1 MKLKLLSSNVEKRR
15 EMILNGNILT
25 TLLFLSFPTVLMTMV
40 SSLIPLS
47 DGLFLNRTSGYIV
60 AAAVGFGQPIINILN
75 ALSQG
80 LGVASMA
87 IVGQINGTG
96 DLEKVKRVSTQIMV
110 FAFFIGVLVAPTSL
124 IFASVISQNI
134 SHEISYQVFLYLSL
148 YSIVIPLLFMA
159 AIYNAIKNATGQPEA
174 TLIRIIILLLL
185 KIVFNTLF
193 LAILHLGIIG
203 AVMASL
209 CSYIIIAVW
218 MFYDLFVKKSETRL
232 EIKGYVPDFALL
244 KKVIILALP
253 SMITYSLI
261 NFGFFL
267 INMEVERYGA
277 LILTAQTIA
286 SNFNTLCFNLP
297 SSIGTT
303 VTTMVS
309 MNIGANKPH
318 NAKKSFNYGCITSL
332 VISFVII
339 VIFLPSSNFLVRL
352 FQNNEE
358 IVRVAK
364 HSLDIYTFSIIGF
377 GIYMVAQGAF
387 IGLGRTRLPLV
398 MGLLRVWFIRY
409 IFILIT
415 KKWLGVDS
423 VFWGN
428 LVSNYIAGAAFYFIV
443 TKTPWVSVIKKDKN
457 SI

>member
-1 MKLKLLSSNVEKRR
+1 MKIGLLSSNVQKRR
-15 EMILNGNILT
+15 EMILNGNILN
-25 TLLFLSFPTVLMTMV
+25 TLLFLSLPTILMGMV

-47 DGLFLNRTSGYIV
+47 DGLFLNHTSGYLV

-75 ALSQG
+75 ALSLG

-96 DLEKVKRVSTQIMV
+96 DLEKVKKVSTQIMV
-110 FAFFIGVLVAPTSL
+110 FAFFIGLLVAPTSI
-124 IFASVISQNI
+124 IFASIVSQNI
-134 SHEISYQVFLYLSL
+134 SPEIAHQVFLYLSL

-185 KIVFNTLF
+185 KIIFNTLF
-193 LAILHLGIIG
+193 LAIFHLGIIG

-209 CSYIIIAVW
+209 CSYIIIAIW
-218 MFYDLFVKKSETRL
+218 MFYDLFVKKSETQLILR
-232 EIKGYVPDFALL
+232 GYYPDFPLL
-244 KKVIILALP
+244 KKVLILALP
-253 SMITYSLI
+253 SMVTYSLI

-267 INMEVERYGA
+267 INMEVEKYGA
-277 LILTAQTIA
+277 IVLTAQTIA
-286 SNFNTLCFNLP
+286 SNINTMCFTLP

-309 MNIGANKPH
+309 MNIGAE
-318 NAKKSFNYGCITSL
+318 KSFKYGSLVSL
-332 VISFVII
+332 VISFILI

-352 FQNNEE
+352 FQNHEE
-358 IVRVAK
+358 IVKLAD
-364 HSLDIYTFSIIGF
+364 HSLKIYTFSIIGF
-377 GIYMVAQGAF
+377 GLFMVSQGAF
-387 IGLGRTRLPLV
+387 IGLGRTRLPLI
-398 MGLLRVWFIRY
+398 MGLLRVWLIRY
-409 IFILIT
+409 IFIIIT

-428 LVSNYIAGAAFYFIV
+428 LVSNTVAGLLFYYIV
-443 TKTPWVSVIKKDKN
+443 TKTPWVSVIKKDKH